1 MISLFICQKSYIVII
16 LKERW
21 LNDLLNCGRVCFTG
35 PSWRSLHQQAMQ
47 IKQNLYIFSFTSCK
61 IQLCESVQN
70 LWKPSERERE
80 SDYLPHWLYSKM
92 SSTQVGFFFLS
103 LEKKKQETCFRSG
116 GGGSLVRKV
125 RWPCRCCRTDFI
137 LGSSHVGGDGAF
149 LLLGAHLPLPAALGG
164 AYRWHAHGGR
174 SLILWRR
181 RQRSGG
187 GGGGNDKHSHSLRSR
202 GGGWGWAAGWE
213 GGVWCSALRGI

>member
-103 LEKKKQETCFRSG
+103 LGGLLSEKWDGRVGAAVPISYLVPATLAVMVPFFFLVRTFLFPLLWEEPTDGTLTGDAPWSSG
-116 GGGSLVRKV
+116 GG
-125 RWPCRCCRTDFI
+125 DN
-137 LGSSHVGGDGAF
+137 A
-149 LLLGAHLPLPAALGG
+149 
-164 AYRWHAHGGR
+164 
-174 SLILWRR
+174 
-181 RQRSGG
+181 
-187 GGGGNDKHSHSLRSR
+187 
-202 GGGWGWAAGWE
+202 E
-213 GGVWCSALRGI
+213 GGKGKMTNTVTVCAPEEEAGVGRLAGREEYDARLFGGFSFVYGAVL